1 METIFYVRLS
11 WYALRASL
19 VPSCHEHRL
28 VEFSLLFLIY
38 INFHGDY
45 FLRASFLVRIAGGGA
60 AHHMVSFVEIEESK
74 PPVGCTVFRRS
85 CKTSGFCYVDVA
97 VCIEE
102 AAKRRAFFS
111 VDVAVSIGEAAQ
123 HRVLFAT

>member
-11 WYALRASL
+11 WYALRGEAL
-19 VPSCHEHRL
+19 RT
-28 VEFSLLFLIY
+28 IW
-38 INFHGDY
+38 FH
-45 FLRASFLVRIAGGGA
+45 LWKSKNQNRQWGGLCLGEA
-60 AHHMVSFVEIEESK
+60 AK
-74 PPVGCTVFRRS
+74 PRVFY
-85 CKTSGFCYVDVA
+85 YVDVA

-102 AAKRRAFFS
+102 AAKRRVFCS